1 MAKAIS
7 SATDFLSAI
16 AGKTK
21 LFEIEGATIELR
33 ALEWAEVEQLNALYG
48 SKPVEMTFQVV
59 LLGIKSPEFNAEQ
72 MTLFRKA
79 MPGAIQGIS
88 SEIMK
93 MSGMVKD
100 ENRPLAGN
108 GLLPSPE
115 TAVPT

>member
-21 LFEIEGATIELR
+21 LFEVEGATIELR
-33 ALEWAEVEQLNALYG
+33 ALEWAEVEQLNVQYSG
-48 SKPVEMTFQVV
+48 KPVEMTFQVA
-59 LLGIKSPEFNAEQ
+59 LLGIKSPELNAEQ
-72 MTLFRKA
+72 LTMFRKA
-79 MPGAIQGIS
+79 IPGAIQDIS

-100 ENRPLAGN
+100 ENRPLAGT
-108 GLLPSPE
+108 GSPALLEMAAPK
-115 TAVPT
+115 